1 MGGKLLMETKISKQY
16 STVVPASIRKTMD
29 IEPGDILVWEL
40 EGRGLKV
47 MPRKKVEL
55 NAIIGILDKG
65 GNALEAKKKIQR
77 GIK

>member
-40 EGRGLKV
+40 EGRDLKV